1 MKSPYLDFH
10 YGDNSPE
17 FSEFSLKGTR
27 VRGVSTKL
35 KWGTWETSFVSGETK
50 HWVDSD
56 LAVDQISIWNMEF
69 PYQAGNQVY
78 DEGFT
83 WIAITENMANKPCEF
98 NADTCAVNENWI
110 EVTDSEFKDISN
122 EVCTAVEPAMYG
134 LNPDTSRIGVAYG
147 EPKLGDGGG
156 FYWFWDGSS
165 CEEELL
171 YSSIN
176 MLTGEDGL
184 ATGELFTT
192 YDACQ
197 YSCTVA
203 VEYEKGSPIRYLQGI
218 RTSKDFFNHAKF
230 GLSAI
235 RSWDIRND
243 KLAPYSVFHQGYKY
257 EGNFVTA
264 ADFSFHFNHDKTVLS
279 GEYGL
284 SVTMDQTLPDT
295 LLLKATHN
303 IDDEMSLYSYAD
315 WGGVDYC
322 FQNQCIDINGDS
334 VITSVPELV
343 EGVIVNDSLWNE
355 IMNTRKN
362 LQQTSKTIGFNLNDD
377 INGFADGR
385 GISGLTGPEFDDLI
399 NGGLDSIHLLLK
411 KPAFKISFKTP
422 IPLYFTEL
430 DFQTELNQA
439 PLNYFSHGSSSIQ
452 TDVRNWKNKAGFK
465 IWKNQMAFSFGYD
478 KQIKSPWDP
487 EFAGET
493 IKRTNADTKSG
504 SVGLSFRSL
513 PGINYSLRLQDRE
526 DFEVQLVELKDSTY
540 SIDNILTIYTT
551 RSILNSTVGLKKL
564 STHTLAPSY
573 KLKLGETSVSLNGN
587 ITLVKD
593 LDVLADTSG
602 CYEILN
608 NTAGK
613 DWGGVID
620 TAQCGENENL
630 YYFIDKNNNPLE
642 DAGSFTSTYTGAL
655 SFSFKFPLS
664 LNLGW
669 GMSTNIPNDRRQ
681 AHTIITVYSTK
692 IGYKLLDKKL
702 NITVGGNYV
711 VGFKGGN
718 NFWDSGEIINSEGG
732 SEEDTEFNQGD
743 TIQDKEEMN
752 NNKLTLKT
760 GIQYKMPEQKI
771 TIGLNLDYTK
781 AVDHLKT
788 EQEKPVFKAK
798 LAIKYGF

>member
-1 MKSPYLDFH
+1 
-10 YGDNSPE
+10 
-17 FSEFSLKGTR
+17 
-27 VRGVSTKL
+27 
-35 KWGTWETSFVSGETK
+35 
-50 HWVDSD
+50 
-56 LAVDQISIWNMEF
+56 
-69 PYQAGNQVY
+69 
-78 DEGFT
+78 
-83 WIAITENMANKPCEF
+83 
-98 NADTCAVNENWI
+98 
-110 EVTDSEFKDISN
+110 
-122 EVCTAVEPAMYG
+122 
-134 LNPDTSRIGVAYG
+134 
-147 EPKLGDGGG
+147 
-156 FYWFWDGSS
+156 
-165 CEEELL
+165 
-171 YSSIN
+171 

-184 ATGELFTT
+184 AMGELFTT

-203 VEYEKGSPIRYLQGI
+203 VDYEKGSPIRYLQGI

-235 RSWDIRND
+235 RSWDVRND
-243 KLAPYSVFHQGYKY
+243 KLAPYSVFHQGYTY
-257 EGNFVTA
+257 EGNLVTA

-295 LLLKATHN
+295 LLLKKTHN

-315 WGGVDYC
+315 WGEVDYC

-343 EGVIVNDSLWNE
+343 EGVVVNDSLWNE

-362 LQQTSKTIGFNLNDD
+362 LQKTSKTIGFNLNDD

-439 PLNYFSHGSSSIQ
+439 PLNYISHGSSSIQ

-540 SIDNILTIYTT
+540 SIDNILTINTT
-551 RSILNSTVGLKKL
+551 RAILNSTVGLKKL

-573 KLKLGETSVSLNGN
+573 KLKLGENSVSLNGN

-608 NTAGK
+608 STAGNE
-613 DWGGVID
+613 WGGVID

-630 YYFIDKNNNPLE
+630 YYFIDENNNPLE
-642 DAGSFTSTYTGAL
+642 DAGSLTSTYTGAL
-655 SFSFKFPLS
+655 SFSFPNPLS

-669 GMSTNIPNDRRQ
+669 GMSKNSPNDFRQ
-681 AHTIITVYSTK
+681 SETVITVFSTK
-692 IGYKLLDKKL
+692 VGYKLFDKKL
-702 NITVGGNYV
+702 NITIGGNYV
-711 VGFKGGN
+711 IGNKGGN
-718 NFWDSGEIINSEGG
+718 GFWDSGEEFTADWNQNEKFDLKSYDEYDDLDLNNTWTEGV
-732 SEEDTEFNQGD
+732 DTLKVDYNDNDLYDVYEAD
-743 TIQDKEEMN
+743 TFIDKVELD
-752 NNKLTLKT
+752 NNKLALKC
-760 GIQYKMPEQKI
+760 GLQYKMPEQKI
-771 TIGLNLDYTK
+771 TIGLNLVYTK
-781 AVDHLKT
+781 AVDNLKT
-788 EQEKPVFKAK
+788 EQDKPVFKAK